1 MRTPTTARAAAAA
14 AVALVLVAG
23 AAGSAA
29 AAKGGKGGGKPSKPS
44 TTTSLTGPSAI
55 RAAHEATCPLVAEY
69 TVCGALSVTIA
80 DFGNTGW
87 AAQAGPAKGTVTYNS
102 YYSSATQADWSA
114 VVAHEV
120 GGHVDVWNEIVAT
133 VGVGQAWTDYYDL
146 DHFAAPWAT
155 AAWSAV
161 TAASRPFG
169 TAEAKE
175 AFLDCAGPVAH
186 GYRGNYLYLWGLTST
201 SAQRQFCAGSDA
213 VLTSALTSSR

>member
-1 MRTPTTARAAAAA
+1 M
-14 AVALVLVAG
+14 LVAG

-44 TTTSLTGPSAI
+44 ATTSLTGPNAI
-55 RAAHEATCPLVAEY
+55 RAAHDATCPLVAQY
-69 TVCGALSVTIA
+69 TACASLTVTIA

-87 AAQAGPAKGTVTYNS
+87 AAQASPAKGAVTYNS

-120 GGHVDVWNEIVAT
+120 GGHVDVWNEIVAK

-146 DHFAAPWAT
+146 DHFAAPWASG
-155 AAWSAV
+155 AWSAV
-161 TAASRPFG
+161 TGSPRTFG

-201 SAQRQFCAGSDA
+201 AGQRQFCAGSDA
-213 VLTSALTSSR
+213 VLTAALTSSR